1 MNTVGIVLAGGRSTR
16 FGEDK
21 SLYVLDGK
29 PMYRHVYDLLAD
41 ANVCDK
47 IVISSNAVLQDKFN
61 GIDVIVDDSQFVDY
75 GPLGGLYAVAK
86 QYPDSRF
93 VLVSCDTPYVPG
105 AWIERL
111 TTQADEM
118 PGYSIITKEGE
129 RMHPTIALFN
139 DSALADKLAEHLAD
153 GGRSIRSFFQDIN
166 VDYLDLEEESF
177 DASNFININ
186 RKTDL
191 P

>member
-61 GIDVIVDDSQFVDY
+61 SIDVIVDDSQFVDY

-111 TTQADEM
+111 ITQADEM

>member
-111 TTQADEM
+111 ITQADEM

>member
-21 SLYVLDGK
+21 SLYLLDGK

-41 ANVCDK
+41 SEACNHILV
-47 IVISSNAVLQDKFN
+47 SSNSALKDKFED
-61 GIDVIVDDSQFVDY
+61 IDVIVDDSDFIDY

-93 VLVSCDTPYVPG
+93 VLVSCDTPYVPS
-105 AWIERL
+105 AWIKRL
-111 TTQADEM
+111 VARADEK

-129 RMHPTIALFN
+129 RMHPTIAVFN
-139 DSALADKLAEHLAD
+139 DSALAPKLAAHLAD
-153 GGRSIRSFFQDIN
+153 GGRSIRSFFQNIN
-166 VDYLDLEEESF
+166 VDYLELEEASF
-177 DASNFININ
+177 DVSNFININ

-191 P
+191 Q

>member
-111 TTQADEM
+111 ITQADDM

-129 RMHPTIALFN
+129 RMHPTIAVFN

>member
-61 GIDVIVDDSQFVDY
+61 GIDVIVDDSRFVDY

-111 TTQADEM
+111 ITQADEM

-129 RMHPTIALFN
+129 RMHPTIAVFN

>member
-61 GIDVIVDDSQFVDY
+61 SIDVIVDDSQFVDY

-111 TTQADEM
+111 IAQADEM